1 MSEKV
6 LSGEIHFFRLPDKAN
21 ERLYDELTEVIV
33 DAIQAYN
40 NKSKKGWTSGF
51 VRIRTSELPFGE
63 AAVCDEC
70 TVHYLLEDTD
80 FQEVED
86 QLLCSACQASR
97 GDRQ

>member
-6 LSGEIHFFRLPDKAN
+6 LSGEIHFFRLTDKVT
-21 ERLYDELTEVIV
+21 EPLYDELTEIIV
-33 DAIQAYN
+33 EAIQASN
-40 NKSKKGWTSGF
+40 HKSKKGWSSGF
-51 VRIRTSELPFGE
+51 VRIGTSELPFGE

-86 QLLCSACQASR
+86 QLLCSVCQTS
-97 GDRQ
+97 GGTQQ